1 MTTSLSRTPHRKTL
15 AAGAVSALALGML
28 AFSGAAHADSLATLD
43 SYIKSTR
50 AGYADFTQVVTNANK
65 PGAGKQSVGTFA
77 FKRPNQFRF
86 DYRKPFQQTILAD
99 GKTLWMYD
107 ADLNQ
112 VTQRSQAKVLDSTP
126 AALVASATSIESLKQ
141 RFTLEAVPVKDRLE
155 WVKATPKDKDG
166 QLQNVM
172 IGFDGKQLR
181 KLEILDSFGQRSVM
195 TFGNFVPT
203 VPAKVSFK
211 FKVPAGAD
219 VLKQ

>member
-1 MTTSLSRTPHRKTL
+1 MTTSVSRDPHRKNL
-15 AAGAVSALALGML
+15 AARSASVLAVSLL

-50 AGYADFTQVVTNANK
+50 AGYADFTQVVTNASK
-65 PGAGKQSVGTFA
+65 PGAGKQSTGTFA
-77 FKRPNQFRF
+77 FKRPSQFRF
-86 DYRKPFQQTILAD
+86 DYSRPFKQTIVAD

-112 VTQRSQAKVLDSTP
+112 VTQRSQSKVLDATP

-141 RFTLEAVPVKDRLE
+141 RFTLEAVPAKDKLE
-155 WVKATPKDKDG
+155 WVKATPKDKEG

-195 TFGNFVPT
+195 TFANFVPT
-203 VPAKVSFK
+203 VPSRVSFK